1 MLNRHKRP
9 ARNKGVYTGFER
21 PELPLLIT
29 YSRSG
34 TNWLRYVIE
43 LLSGRPTPGHERL
56 HGGDDF
62 VVDRA
67 HQGYR
72 VASEYQ
78 RIILVVRNYKESLV
92 RHSIDEWTANK
103 DGSHRMD
110 VVGFLEDKSGR
121 QPPEWF
127 IENIRAFDA
136 FTGDKLLLY
145 YEDLMTEPESE
156 LRKLIEFLDLPRDG
170 VGDLFA
176 NLDEHRQRSVDLY
189 RQNQASYTE
198 GDANKLSQHSDA
210 LLSDDEKRAF
220 DDYYADRYP
229 ELFRRYLSR
238 FASPD

>member
-1 MLNRHKRP
+1 MLNRRKP
-9 ARNKGVYTGFER
+9 AKRNKGVYTGFQR
-21 PELPLLIT
+21 RDLPLLIT

-56 HGGDDF
+56 HGGEDY

-67 HQGYR
+67 HQGYL
-72 VASEYQ
+72 VAEEYR

-92 RHSIDEWTANK
+92 RHYIDEWKANK
-103 DGSHRMD
+103 DGSRNVD
-110 VVGFLEDKSGR
+110 VVGFLDDRSGR

-127 IENIRAFDA
+127 IENIRAYHE

-145 YEDLMTEPESE
+145 YEDLMTDPEAE
-156 LRKLIEFLDLPRDG
+156 LRRLIEFLDLPRDG
-170 VGDLFA
+170 VGGLFA
-176 NLDEHRQRSVDLY
+176 NLDEHRRRSVDLY

-198 GDANKLSQHSDA
+198 GDADKLSHHADS

-220 DDYYADRYP
+220 DAYYAERHP
-229 ELFRRYLSR
+229 ELFERYLSR
-238 FASPD
+238 FATPD